1 MICTRRATLAL
12 LFEKLNKSS
21 AYQGINRSLVSY
33 MYQRWRQRRLIFEF
47 FAAAPN
53 ASRGSYDL
61 PGVQVL
67 VPDTWGA
74 PGDVEGALGDVGDA
88 AEDAR
93 DRKFLRI

>member
-1 MICTRRATLAL
+1 M
-12 LFEKLNKSS
+12 S
-21 AYQGINRSLVSY
+21 YQD
-33 MYQRWRQRRLIFEF
+33 QRWRQRRLIFAIF
-47 FAAAPN
+47 
-53 ASRGSYDL
+53 SRPHLMRPEGPTTS

-67 VPDTWGA
+67 VPDMRGG